1 MDFLPKEI
9 NSYVESKTQAESTV
23 LAELNRQTHLK
34 VLYPR
39 MLSGH
44 LQGRVL
50 SFFSKMMQPQRILE
64 IGTYTGYAT
73 LCLAEGLTENG
84 KIITIEKDEELSDMI
99 LHYAEKAGVLGK
111 IELKIG
117 DAKEIIPTLTEVF
130 DIVFLDADKQHYLH
144 YYEIVL
150 PKLRQGGVI
159 FADNVLWSG
168 KIASVAAPNDKETLG
183 LQAFNDAVS
192 QDNRVECVL
201 LPIRDGI
208 MMIRKK

>member
-9 NSYVESKTQAESTV
+9 NAYVESKSQAETDV

-50 SFFSKMMQPQRILE
+50 SFFSKMMQPNRILE

-73 LCLAEGLTENG
+73 LCLAEGLSEAG

-99 LHYAEKAGVLGK
+99 LHYAEKAGILPKV
-111 IELKIG
+111 ELKIG
-117 DAKEIIPTLTEVF
+117 DAKEIIPALQEVF
-130 DIVFLDADKQHYLH
+130 DLIFLDADKQHYLH
-144 YYEIVL
+144 YYELVL

-159 FADNVLWSG
+159 LADNVLWSG
-168 KIASVAAPNDKETLG
+168 KIASPAAPNDKETLG

>member
-9 NSYVESKTQAESTV
+9 NAYVESKTQAESPV
-23 LAELNRQTHLK
+23 LAELNRKTHLN

-44 LQGRVL
+44 LQGRTL
-50 SFFSKMMQPQRILE
+50 AFFSKMLQPKRILE

-73 LCLAEGLTENG
+73 LCLAEGLTEDG
-84 KIITIEKDEELSDMI
+84 KIITIEKDIELSDMI
-99 LHYAEKAGVLGK
+99 LDYAEKAGVLEK

-117 DAKEIIPTLTEVF
+117 DAKAIIPTLTETF
-130 DIVFLDADKQHYLH
+130 DLVFLDADKQHYLH
-144 YYEIVL
+144 YYELVL

-168 KIASVAAPNDKETLG
+168 KIASPALPNDKETLG

-192 QDNRVECVL
+192 KDNRVECVL